1 MAKSIPHEQATI
13 KSFKRDPELLLEYIN
28 ACIQDAIEEDDAE
41 HLEEI
46 PYYLKACGFS
56 DLFSLMNDLH
66 YFN

>member
-28 ACIQDAIEEDDAE
+28 ACIQDAIEEEDTS
-41 HLEEI
+41 HLLKI
-46 PYYLKACGFS
+46 LYYLKACGFS
-56 DLFSLMNDLH
+56 DLFSLMDQLH